1 MKIVNLQQES
11 IELEAQLDDQEDVCD
26 EIWAEKLAYEQSIEE
41 LLRER
46 ELLCQLTYHEHLKC
60 NRNDADSYHLISFLF
75 SVAINNLSYIFAY

>member
-26 EIWAEKLAYEQSIEE
+26 KIWAEKLAYEQRIEE

-46 ELLCQLTYHEHLKC
+46 ELLRQL
-60 NRNDADSYHLISFLF
+60 
-75 SVAINNLSYIFAY
+75 